1 MLVKNPKGIS
11 ERASFRAAMQQAAT
25 EIAAQH
31 SLDNPRRAQFCQ
43 ELAAIFIKW
52 GRAIDFDLSNEHERL
67 QAVSLSA
74 RQILIGLRQLR
85 HSPVLRDIHPQHL
98 DVTIETLDKIDV
110 AAQEV
115 KAAHDRAEHG
125 RSRKRLG
132 RRPGFRNYPWLANL
146 ITAMQ
151 GAALKA
157 GTRFTAYRKDARR
170 VRPSDAAGIFD
181 TRSRNSAGSPGQN
194 PRIQSR
200 HALSPKR

>member
-52 GRAIDFDLSNEHERL
+52 GRAIELHLSNEHERL

-115 KAAHDRAEHG
+115 KAAHDREHG
-125 RSRKRLG
+125 RSRRLG

-146 ITAMQ
+146 ITAMREPRLKL
-151 GAALKA
+151 ALGSRHIERMLA
-157 GTRFTAYRKDARR
+157 GCAQVTLPDFDSRF
-170 VRPSDAAGIFD
+170 
-181 TRSRNSAGSPGQN
+181 RNSAGSPGQN